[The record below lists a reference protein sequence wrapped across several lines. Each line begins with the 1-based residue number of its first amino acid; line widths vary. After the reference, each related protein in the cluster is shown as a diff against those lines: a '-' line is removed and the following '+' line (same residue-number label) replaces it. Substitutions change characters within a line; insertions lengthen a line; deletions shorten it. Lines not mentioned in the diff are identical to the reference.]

1 MNATGTTMKPF
12 AMLAGAL
19 AALSLAAAVAAQ
31 PASPAPTPA
40 ALEQARHLIQ
50 TMHAAKLYDQ
60 LISAMESSMIASMTK
75 NLPEAKQ
82 QRVQAIEDG
91 MFEEM
96 RGLMPKLTDQ
106 MAVIYATDFT
116 EQELTDMDRFYA
128 SPTGQSMLEKTP
140 RISQQLIPF
149 VMAEMPSMLGRAFD
163 RSCQKTACTTQ
174 QREAMARALDA
185 LRARTAS
192 QPS

>member
-1 MNATGTTMKPF
+1 MKPSGI
-12 AMLAGAL
+12 LTGAL
-19 AALSLAAAVAAQ
+19 VALLLTSAAAAQ
-31 PASPAPTPA
+31 TASPPPSPE

-60 LISAMESSMIASMTK
+60 VITAMESSMVASMTK

-82 QRVQAIEDG
+82 QQVQAIEDA

-96 RGLMPKLTDQ
+96 RGLMPKLTDE

-116 EQELTDMDRFYA
+116 EQELADMDRFYG

-140 RISQQLIPF
+140 RISQQLVPF
-149 VMAEMPSMLGRAFD
+149 VMSEMPSLLGRAFD
-163 RSCQKTACTTQ
+163 RSCQKTTCTTQ
-174 QREAMARALDA
+174 QREAMAKALDA
-185 LRARTAS
+185 MRARAAA